1 MACGG
6 RDREDRAVPKEVWA
20 DGDAKLWERR
30 LGDDLPNIGV
40 SERAILG
47 EAQERVIGR
56 G

>member
-1 MACGG
+1 MKTAQSRKRCGH
-6 RDREDRAVPKEVWA
+6 
-20 DGDAKLWERR
+20 GDAKLWERR

-47 EAQERVIGR
+47 GAPERVIGR